1 MSKQSDLALSGLKK
15 TYGSTVAVEHITLRV
30 KQGDLVAFLGPS
42 GCGKTTTLRMIA
54 GLTAPSEGNV
64 VIDGMT
70 VTDKPAHQRNIGM
83 LFQGYALFP
92 HMTIAE
98 NVAFGLKMKKVKPAE
113 REKRVKEALEL
124 VQLAHVADRKPS
136 ALSGGQQQRIA
147 LARAL
152 VIEPSLLL
160 LDEPLGALDKEL
172 RETMQIEI
180 RQLQQRLGITT
191 VLVTHDQEEALTM
204 ADQIVVMNQG
214 RVEQVGTPEEI
225 YSRPANAFVA
235 NFIGASNFLTGS
247 VTRRDNDTDII
258 ALEGGGEIRHQGA
271 VSWQN
276 SMTFIVRPEAIVIEP
291 EGTVQN
297 ADNWTQAWIEEVIY
311 RGQVSHIKMRR
322 TNGHKLLAYVPN
334 RTGGK
339 VDDVLMPGNAVI
351 ASWHTDGAWLLPD
364 A

>member
-1 MSKQSDLALSGLKK
+1 MNNQSDLALSGLKK
-15 TYGSTVAVEHITLRV
+15 IYGSTVAVEHITLRV
-30 KQGDLVAFLGPS
+30 KQGELVAFLGPS

-54 GLTAPSEGNV
+54 GLTTPSEGNV
-64 VIDGMT
+64 LINGAT

-98 NVAFGLKMKKVKPAE
+98 NVAFGLKMKKVNGAIRDK
-113 REKRVKEALEL
+113 KVKEALEL

-172 RETMQIEI
+172 RESMQVEI
-180 RQLQQRLGITT
+180 RHLQQRLGITT

-204 ADQIVVMNQG
+204 ADQIVVMNNG

-225 YSRPANAFVA
+225 YSRPANSFVA
-235 NFIGASNFLTGS
+235 NFIGASNFLKGKTTSNNTNAGF
-247 VTRRDNDTDII
+247 VE
-258 ALEGGGEIRHQGA
+258 LEGGGQIYHQGNTERSGA
-271 VSWQN
+271 L
-276 SMTFIVRPEAIVIEP
+276 TFIVRPEAVVIRP
-291 EGTVQN
+291 KGTQEET
-297 ADNWTQAWIEEVIY
+297 DNWTNAVIEDVIY
-311 RGQVSHIKMRR
+311 RGQVTHIKMRR
-322 TNGHKLLAYVPN
+322 NNGQPFLAYLPN

-339 VDDVLMPGNAVI
+339 MEDDLQPGNTI
-351 ASWHTDGAWLLPD
+351 TASWHTEGAHLLPD

>member
-1 MSKQSDLALSGLKK
+1 MSNRSDLALSGLKK

-54 GLTAPSEGNV
+54 GLTTPSEGNV

-70 VTDKPAHQRNIGM
+70 VTEKPAHKRNIGM

-98 NVAFGLKMKKVKPAE
+98 NVAFGLKMKKVKAAE
-113 REKRVKEALEL
+113 RDKKVKEALEL

-172 RETMQIEI
+172 RESMQMEI

-235 NFIGASNFLTGS
+235 NFIGASNFLTGK
-247 VTRRDNDTDII
+247 VTQRENETDLIV
-258 ALEGGGEIRHQGA
+258 LDGGGQLRHHGPAALADA
-271 VSWQN
+271 V
-276 SMTFIVRPEAIVIEP
+276 TFIVRPEAVTLQP
-291 EGTVQN
+291 QDCAAP
-297 ADNWTQAWIEEVIY
+297 ADNWTQAKIEEVIY
-311 RGQVSHIKMRR
+311 RGQVTHIRMRR
-322 TNGHKLLAYVPN
+322 NNGQPLLAYVPN

-339 VDDVLMPGNAVI
+339 MDNTFLPGNAVI
-351 ASWHTDGAWLLPD
+351 ASWHTDGAHLLPD